1 MNLYL
6 KTTTALLALL
16 FLAGCQKD
24 DSDDTPDPE
33 AKKSEWYQIVSFD
46 TLTSSQVIQGFA
58 GFGADIGQ
66 DLVRVSFLYHSPYDT
81 ATLTLSGC
89 VCWPV
94 GLKECS
100 KIWLENHF
108 TTIRWDQCPS
118 QMGQPG
124 MTISIIQNTI
134 YIGADYQGLGLSRD
148 LPQPYFN
155 TVLTAD
161 QSIDCFR
168 AALSLLKEW
177 GPNVTD
183 DYSTYCIGYSLGGAV
198 TLGIARRAE
207 LDPEVKRLLNLKK
220 SYCGDGPYNME
231 TMIDFFFSDTS
242 KPLEYPISLPCAI
255 RTALYASPLLNSSYT
270 ESDFFSDA
278 FMESGL
284 LELLDTKE
292 YDTDQMNEI
301 LNNSGFNT
309 TGSILSKEVLNPD
322 SQIARQFYHELK
334 LVDLTSGW
342 SPTTPIW
349 LFHAKKD
356 DTVPVACLEKL
367 LDNMEGNPNISYY
380 IKPSGNH
387 HESGTDFYTSVLLGV
402 RL

>member
-1 MNLYL
+1 
-6 KTTTALLALL
+6 
-16 FLAGCQKD
+16 
-24 DSDDTPDPE
+24 
-33 AKKSEWYQIVSFD
+33 
-46 TLTSSQVIQGFA
+46 
-58 GFGADIGQ
+58 
-66 DLVRVSFLYHSPYDT
+66 
-81 ATLTLSGC
+81 
-89 VCWPV
+89 
-94 GLKECS
+94 
-100 KIWLENHF
+100 
-108 TTIRWDQCPS
+108 
-118 QMGQPG
+118 MGQPG
-124 MTISIIQNTI
+124 MAISIIQNTI

-168 AALSLLKEW
+168 AALSLLKEL
-177 GPNVTD
+177 GPNVPD

-322 SQIARQFYHELK
+322 SQIARQFYHGLK